1 MKMGVRPNNH
11 SNQLGTSLLQ
21 GIAAHKSNYW
31 VGFVTDP
38 MTAMFL
44 LYWDARVLR
53 AEPFVLMLTYV
64 VGIVSWTLFE
74 YVFHRW
80 VYHRGNTLAHQ
91 GHRMHHE
98 SPKIL
103 ISMPWFMT
111 TGFLWLVWYLFG
123 YRWHPHFVLSFI
135 SGLTTGFIFYGAL
148 HHAHHHFH
156 MRSPWLRKLN
166 AHHQIHHRFA
176 TVNFGVTNRFW
187 DQLFGTAYRKRTEV
201 ADSSRRAYSFI
212 ERLAA
217 AAQAVLSQA
226 GQRIHNN

>member
-1 MKMGVRPNNH
+1 MSFRSNSPNLSRSESANP
-11 SNQLGTSLLQ
+11 LLRR
-21 GIAAHKSNYW
+21 IAAHKSNYW
-31 VGFVTDP
+31 VGFVSDP
-38 MTAMFL
+38 LTAVFL

-53 AEPFVLMLTYV
+53 AEPIVLMATYV
-64 VGIVSWTLFE
+64 VAVVSWTLFE

-103 ISMPWFMT
+103 IGMPWFMT

-123 YRWHPHFVLSFI
+123 YRFHVHFVLSFMA
-135 SGLTTGFIFYGAL
+135 GLTTGFIFYGSL
-148 HHAHHHFH
+148 HHAHHHFN
-156 MRSPWLRKLN
+156 MRSPWLKKLH

-187 DQLFGTAYRKRTEV
+187 DQLFGTAYRKRTEA
-201 ADSSRRAYSFI
+201 ADPSRRAQSLT
-212 ERLAA
+212 ERLTAL
-217 AAQAVLSQA
+217 AQTLLSQA
-226 GQRIHNN
+226 SPRT